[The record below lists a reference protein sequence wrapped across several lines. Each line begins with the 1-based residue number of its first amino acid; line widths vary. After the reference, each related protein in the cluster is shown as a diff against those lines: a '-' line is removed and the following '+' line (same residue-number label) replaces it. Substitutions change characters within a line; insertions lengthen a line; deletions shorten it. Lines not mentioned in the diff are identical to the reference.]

1 MVGSTGK
8 RYGEEFKL
16 MILEMHKKGKTIR
29 ELSSEYKISPHTISY
44 WKNQKKREMK
54 VKYKNDTVKYDEIQS
69 LKIELSEKE
78 KQIKDQAEEI
88 KPRTDVEEQTGRNVD
103 GNIVVDNPEAL
114 KKWNELSKD
123 TRDLLK
129 LMNMNETNWNNMLPK
144 QRESELNCLS

>member
-54 VKYKNDTVKYDEIQS
+54 VKYDEIQS
-69 LKIELSEKE
+69 LKVELSEKDR
-78 KQIKDQAEEI
+78 QIKDQAEEI
-88 KPRTDVEEQTGRNVD
+88 E
-103 GNIVVDNPEAL
+103 IL
-114 KKWNELSKD
+114 KKVYAI
-123 TRDLLK
+123 
-129 LMNMNETNWNNMLPK
+129 LMK
-144 QRESELNCLS
+144 K

>member
-54 VKYKNDTVKYDEIQS
+54 VKYKNDTVKYEEVHR
-69 LKIELSEKE
+69 LRTELLEKE
-78 KQIKDQAEEI
+78 KQIKDQEEEI
-88 KPRTDVEEQTGRNVD
+88 E
-103 GNIVVDNPEAL
+103 IL
-114 KKWNELSKD
+114 KKVYAI
-123 TRDLLK
+123 
-129 LMNMNETNWNNMLPK
+129 LMK
-144 QRESELNCLS
+144 K